1 MVKVKNTARKV
12 PMLPRA
18 LVPHR
23 CVVCHLTFNR
33 RQSLSR
39 HYKKQHRLPREWRE
53 FGNPEPAA
61 LAVLQNVSAVLPVST
76 PQETST
82 EPSTSMAAWADEA
95 VTAALAVLPAPEG
108 VDVGPDEDDLP
119 STLDL
124 ESDEES
130 DGAEAAV
137 RGVSTA
143 VPPRLAPRKDLCG
156 VAVDY
161 VVSGWGEP
169 TAVATPEL
177 FSMTKELPGRS
188 VASLASVIGQR
199 LRVPSPER
207 SQLRRRLSAMAYS
220 YRQAQQEV
228 RNLLPVGPCSEEDL
242 LEACRSIVA
251 WAAADTMPAPA
262 LASEANCCKL

>member
-1 MVKVKNTARKV
+1 
-12 PMLPRA
+12 MLPRA

-143 VPPRLAPRKDLCG
+143 VPPRCSRGLRCQRLGGADGSGDAGALFHDQGAARALSSQPG
-156 VAVDY
+156 VGHWPAAAR
-161 VVSGWGEP
+161 
-169 TAVATPEL
+169 AVAGTESATSAAVGNGIQLPAGSAGSPQPAARWTV
-177 FSMTKELPGRS
+177 FRGGHPGSMPKYRGLGCCRHD
-188 VASLASVIGQR
+188 ASSR
-199 LRVPSPER
+199 
-207 SQLRRRLSAMAYS
+207 
-220 YRQAQQEV
+220 
-228 RNLLPVGPCSEEDL
+228 PCE
-242 LEACRSIVA
+242 
-251 WAAADTMPAPA
+251 
-262 LASEANCCKL
+262 